1 MRTLKKTPL
10 LFQIFELLFVY
21 PTPGNIS
28 YFWNFGSLA
37 GLALMIQIV
46 TGIGLTFWYV
56 GHVDFA
62 FASVEFIMREVNG
75 GWLLRYM
82 HSNGASLFFVVVY
95 LHIGRN
101 LFFGSYTYPR
111 EKLWIS
117 GVIIFLVMIITAF
130 LGYVLP
136 WGQMSYWAATV
147 ITSLLSVIP
156 LIGEQILFFIWG
168 GISIDQ
174 PTLTRVYGL
183 HYLLPFVL
191 LGLVILHIFLLHAH
205 GSNNPAGMRRSDLLP
220 FHPYFSYKDLLGFL
234 VTLWVYFYFVFKC
247 PNYLSHSD
255 NYILADAGVTPTHIV
270 PEWYFLPFYAIL
282 RSVPSKAGG
291 VFLLVGA
298 ILTILLLPYFLVPM
312 QKSGFFRPLFQ
323 RPFKL
328 FVWVWFFLGWSGGNP
343 IETPFYEL
351 CQTATFF
358 YFAFFLF
365 VLPIITFVE
374 NFLYYKPR
382 LSFLF
387 FQVEGWI
394 FFEKKLAI
402 VRGLRVF
409 RAFVKR
415 FGIEFRKRRFYKIWF

>member
-1 MRTLKKTPL
+1 MRFLHHSKILALVHKLGL
-10 LFQIFELLFVY
+10 LY
-21 PTPGNIS
+21 PTPSTIT

-37 GLALMIQIV
+37 GMALVIQIL
-46 TGIGLTFWYV
+46 TGLALTFWYI
-56 GHVDFA
+56 GSAELA

-75 GWLLRYM
+75 GWLIRYM

-130 LGYVLP
+130 FGYVLP

-156 LIGEQILFFIWG
+156 FIGEQVLFFVWG

-191 LGLVILHIFLLHAH
+191 LGLVILHIILLHEH
-205 GSNNPAGMRRSDLLP
+205 GSNNGSGMPKIDILP
-220 FHPYFSYKDLLGFL
+220 FHPYFTYKDLLGCL

-247 PNYLSHSD
+247 PNWLSHSD
-255 NYILADAGVTPTHIV
+255 NYILADPGVTPTHIV

-291 VFLLVGA
+291 VFLLIGA
-298 ILTILLLPYFLVPM
+298 IVTLLILPFLVKPI
-312 QKSGFFRPLFQ
+312 QKSGLFRPLFQ
-323 RPFKL
+323 NPFKV

-343 IETPFYEL
+343 IETPFYEM
-351 CQTATFF
+351 CQIATLSYFF
-358 YFAFFLF
+358 YFL
-365 VLPIITFVE
+365 VLLPLITYFE
-374 NFLYYKPR
+374 NFVYHSIGTIDPKSSYFACYDEEDALH
-382 LSFLF
+382 FL
-387 FQVEGWI
+387 
-394 FFEKKLAI
+394 KLE
-402 VRGLRVF
+402 R
-409 RAFVKR
+409 
-415 FGIEFRKRRFYKIWF
+415 